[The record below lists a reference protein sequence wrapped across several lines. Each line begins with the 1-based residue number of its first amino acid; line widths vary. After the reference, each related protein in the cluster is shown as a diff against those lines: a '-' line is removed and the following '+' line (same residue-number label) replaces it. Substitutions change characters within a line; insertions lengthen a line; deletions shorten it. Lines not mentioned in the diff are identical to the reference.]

1 MSVDRSESGS
11 DLPAPYEDP
20 WRRLATDLRAVVA
33 SLGLRLRELWR
44 RNAQADLPRPAGWP
58 ARLAPL
64 FWPLVGGA
72 ALAVVLALVVA
83 VGPRLAGGLARA
95 GAPSAAPRPEL
106 PAAGGDPPDP
116 NPFDSRDPGP
126 EALGSSLPSPLPELA
141 PTIPEVAAEPLA
153 PMADSPASGPQE
165 AGGSDTTS
173 QAPAPLSPATEPV
186 APPLLDELVGDDPPS
201 WILDLEARPAD
212 SLLRL
217 RLDAGFRSLEGAAQ
231 RDLANTWLGRS
242 RALGYERLEL
252 LDRHDQLLARP
263 ARVGSG
269 MILLDSL
276 PSRR

>member
-1 MSVDRSESGS
+1 MSIDRSESGS

-83 VGPRLAGGLARA
+83 VGPRLAGGSAGA
-95 GAPSAAPRPEL
+95 GAPPAAPRPEL
-106 PAAGGDPPDP
+106 PAAGGDPPDL
-116 NPFDSRDPGP
+116 NRLDSRNPGP
-126 EALGSSLPSPLPELA
+126 EAPGSSLPSPLPELA
-141 PTIPEVAAEPLA
+141 PTIPEIAAETLA
-153 PMADSPASGPQE
+153 PMADSPPSGPPE
-165 AGGSDTTS
+165 AGGGDTTS
-173 QAPAPLSPATEPV
+173 QVSAPLSPATEPV
-186 APPLLDELVGDDPPS
+186 APPLLGELVGDDPPS
-201 WILDLEARPAD
+201 WILGLEARPAD

-217 RLDAGFRSLEGAAQ
+217 RLDAGFRSLEGGAQ

-252 LDRHDQLLARP
+252 LDRHDQLLART

-276 PSRR
+276 PSR

>member
-20 WRRLATDLRAVVA
+20 WLRLAIDLRAVVA
-33 SLGLRLRELWR
+33 SLRLRLRELWR
-44 RNAQADLPRPAGWP
+44 RNAQADLPRPAAWP
-58 ARLAPL
+58 VRLAPL

-72 ALAVVLALVVA
+72 VLALVLALLVA

-95 GAPSAAPRPEL
+95 GAPPAAPRPEL
-106 PAAGGDPPDP
+106 PAAGGDLPDP
-116 NPFDSRDPGP
+116 NPFEFRGQGP
-126 EALGSSLPSPLPELA
+126 EAPASTLPSTLPELA
-141 PTIPEVAAEPLA
+141 PTIPEAAADPL
-153 PMADSPASGPQE
+153 PSMADSPASGPPE
-165 AGGSDTTS
+165 AGAGDTTS
-173 QAPAPLSPATEPV
+173 LAPAPLSPAPESV
-186 APPLLDELVGDDPPS
+186 APSLLAELVGDDPPS
-201 WILDLEARPAD
+201 WILGLEARPAD

-217 RLDAGFRSLEGAAQ
+217 RLDGGFRSLEGAAQ
-231 RDLANTWLGRS
+231 RDLANGWLGRS

-276 PSRR
+276 PTRR

>member
-20 WRRLATDLRAVVA
+20 WLRLAIDLRAVVA
-33 SLGLRLRELWR
+33 SLRLRLRELWR
-44 RNAQADLPRPAGWP
+44 RNAQADLPRPAAWP

-72 ALAVVLALVVA
+72 ALALVLALVVA
-83 VGPRLAGGLARA
+83 VGPRLAGGFAGA
-95 GAPSAAPRPEL
+95 GAPPAAPRPEL
-106 PAAGGDPPDP
+106 PAAGGDPPDL
-116 NPFDSRDPGP
+116 NRLDSRNPGP
-126 EALGSSLPSPLPELA
+126 VAPGSSLPSPLPELA
-141 PTIPEVAAEPLA
+141 PTIPEIAAETLA
-153 PMADSPASGPQE
+153 PMADSPPSGPPE
-165 AGGSDTTS
+165 AGGGDTTS
-173 QAPAPLSPATEPV
+173 QVSAPLSPATEPV
-186 APPLLDELVGDDPPS
+186 APPLLGELVGDDPPS
-201 WILDLEARPAD
+201 WILGLEARPAD

-217 RLDAGFRSLEGAAQ
+217 RLDAGFRSLEGGAQ

-252 LDRHDQLLARP
+252 LDLHDQLLART

-276 PSRR
+276 PSR

>member
-20 WRRLATDLRAVVA
+20 WLRLAIDLRAVVA
-33 SLGLRLRELWR
+33 SLRLRLRELWR
-44 RNAQADLPRPAGWP
+44 RNAQADLPRPAAWP

-72 ALAVVLALVVA
+72 ALALVLALVVA
-83 VGPRLAGGLARA
+83 VGPRLAGGFARV
-95 GAPSAAPRPEL
+95 GAPPAAPRPEL
-106 PAAGGDPPDP
+106 PAAGGDPLDL
-116 NPFDSRDPGP
+116 NRLDSRDPGP
-126 EALGSSLPSPLPELA
+126 EAPGSSLPSLLPELA
-141 PTIPEVAAEPLA
+141 PTIPEIAAETLA
-153 PMADSPASGPQE
+153 PMADSPAFGPPE
-165 AGGSDTTS
+165 AGGADTTS
-173 QAPAPLSPATEPV
+173 QVLGPLSPATEPV
-186 APPLLDELVGDDPPS
+186 EPTLLGELVGDDPPS

-217 RLDAGFRSLEGAAQ
+217 RLDGGFRSLERAAQ

-252 LDRHDQLLARP
+252 LDRHDQLLART

-276 PSRR
+276 PSR

>member
-1 MSVDRSESGS
+1 MSIDRSESGS

-72 ALAVVLALVVA
+72 VLAVVFALVVA
-83 VGPRLAGGLARA
+83 VGPRLAGGFAGA
-95 GAPSAAPRPEL
+95 GAPPAAPRPEL
-106 PAAGGDPPDP
+106 PAAGGDPPDL

-126 EALGSSLPSPLPELA
+126 EAPGSSLASPLPELA
-141 PTIPEVAAEPLA
+141 PTIPEIAAETLA
-153 PMADSPASGPQE
+153 PMADSPPSGPPE
-165 AGGSDTTS
+165 AGGGYTTS
-173 QAPAPLSPATEPV
+173 QVSAPLSPATEPV
-186 APPLLDELVGDDPPS
+186 EPPLLGELVGDDPPS
-201 WILDLEARPAD
+201 WILGLEVRPAD

-217 RLDAGFRSLEGAAQ
+217 RLDAGFRSLEGGAQ
-231 RDLANTWLGRS
+231 RDLANTWLWRS

-269 MILLDSL
+269 MILLESL

>member
-1 MSVDRSESGS
+1 MRVDRSERGSG
-11 DLPAPYEDP
+11 LPAPYEDP
-20 WRRLATDLRAVVA
+20 WLRLATDLRAVVA

-58 ARLAPL
+58 DRLAPL
-64 FWPLVGGA
+64 FWPLVGGVTL
-72 ALAVVLALVVA
+72 ALALALAVA

-95 GAPSAAPRPEL
+95 GAPPAAPRPEL
-106 PAAGGDPPDP
+106 SAAGVDPPDL
-116 NPFDSRDPGP
+116 NPLAPRDSGP
-126 EALGSSLPSPLPELA
+126 QAPGSSLPPPLAESA

-153 PMADSPASGPQE
+153 PMADSQASAPPE
-165 AGGSDTTS
+165 AGSGDTTS

-186 APPLLDELVGDDPPS
+186 APPLLRDLVGDDPPS

-212 SLLRL
+212 SLLLL
-217 RLDAGFRSLEGAAQ
+217 RLDGGFRSLEGAAQ
-231 RDLANTWLGRS
+231 RDLADTWLGRS

-252 LDRHDQLLARP
+252 RDRGDQLLARP